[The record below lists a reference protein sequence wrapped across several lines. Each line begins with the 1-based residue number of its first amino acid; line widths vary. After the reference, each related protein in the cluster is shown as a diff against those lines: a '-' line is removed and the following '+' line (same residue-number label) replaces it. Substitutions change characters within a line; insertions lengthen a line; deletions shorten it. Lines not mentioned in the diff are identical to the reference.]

1 LIKAKDPADTQTIV
15 VRILELG
22 CDVLW
27 QEIATDVGCRA
38 RLKPPRAW
46 ARSRS
51 MRWACRLQRCSRQ
64 VMCAESSRSIRRSL
78 GEAWHNNH
86 HAFPTS
92 AAHRLTRSR
101 AISPP

>member
-1 LIKAKDPADTQTIV
+1 LIKAKDPADTQTIAD
-15 VRILELG
+15 RILELG

-51 MRWACRLQRCSRQ
+51 MR
-64 VMCAESSRSIRRSL
+64 
-78 GEAWHNNH
+78 
-86 HAFPTS
+86 
-92 AAHRLTRSR
+92 
-101 AISPP
+101 